1 MRKGEKIKLKRI
13 FPKKGDNS
21 VEKKDVKPT
30 SKIKEPREKGEKKK
44 DNKKVV
50 PSKKSK
56 EEKSPPKTKKKDT
69 KEDKS
74 RQRKSKKRKAKSM
87 DTADQFNLL
96 DIILTET
103 DDENYCSV
111 SEKESE
117 ETSSDEEYWK

>member
-1 MRKGEKIKLKRI
+1 MGSK
-13 FPKKGDNS
+13 
-21 VEKKDVKPT
+21 EKKDVKPT
-30 SKIKEPREKGEKKK
+30 SKLKEPTDKGEKKK
-44 DNKKVV
+44 DNKKTV
-50 PSKKSK
+50 PVKKVK
-56 EEKSPPKTKKKDT
+56 EENAPPKGKKKDAR
-69 KEDKS
+69 EDKS